1 MNWWRTFEFLLTAA
15 DPLYLFC
22 TCTTAFCRFSP
33 IEPFESLKSFE
44 KSTIVADRLP
54 PPPPLFLREFANS
67 RLFRARFPY
76 VSPER
81 VHPEAESPAVS
92 TVATDACSASSS
104 TDPCVRL
111 TPESVSAPPLSSRDD
126 YRRCAEECERQV
138 SRFLASRR
146 LSINAN
152 AGRSDGPFIGSKT
165 IRLGWCG
172 RGDSN
177 PHGIATASP
186 SRRFV

>member
-1 MNWWRTFEFLLTAA
+1 MAA
-15 DPLYLFC
+15 
-22 TCTTAFCRFSP
+22 RFSEAGAWRFWP
-33 IEPFESLKSFE
+33 HPHAGHEKIDADTHVDSHDDVLSDAGSTPAASTTLSFLGNLRIPDFFEP
-44 KSTIVADRLP
+44 
-54 PPPPLFLREFANS
+54 
-67 RLFRARFPY
+67 RFPY

-81 VHPEAESPAVS
+81 VHPEAESAAVS

-138 SRFLASRR
+138 SRLLASRR

-152 AGRSDGPFIGSKT
+152 AGRTDGPFI
-165 IRLGWCG
+165 
-172 RGDSN
+172 
-177 PHGIATASP
+177 
-186 SRRFV
+186 